1 MEHISIEINKDFG
14 RYKHNFFLG
23 YTLSECFFFFL
34 GGLCCVLI
42 ILPLGLLLH
51 IDLFIT
57 GWCGVIPASAIIYIG
72 NHQRNGMSEMEYQK
86 KMYALK
92 KMKKLTYQSE
102 ETQES
107 ALEILEEE
115 ISMKKAQ
122 ENDIPRKKVK
132 FPIQRMIKM
141 AMLIGIVVGIFM
153 TAMTILPQKVKQ
165 KQEAEGKQEAIR
177 TQVLSKEESEKEPTT
192 RQQEKTT
199 TEQKKQKK
207 EKQNKKSIDQST
219 RKTPKVEK
227 ITRTRKETTTERR
240 ITRKEETEAY
250 RTRSSQSTTAVRKKS
265 TQEKKTKP
273 TKSTTYKKKKQETA
287 TTTAEKKKTP
297 SKVTNQESQFEIEY
311 ETK

>member
-51 IDLFIT
+51 IDLFIA

-107 ALEILEEE
+107 VLEILEEE

-122 ENDIPRKKVK
+122 ENDISNTKDDQDGNAYWDCCWN
-132 FPIQRMIKM
+132 FHDSHDDSS
-141 AMLIGIVVGIFM
+141 
-153 TAMTILPQKVKQ
+153 T
-165 KQEAEGKQEAIR
+165 
-177 TQVLSKEESEKEPTT
+177 ESETKARGRGKTGSNSYTGIIKRRIRKRTNDKTT
-192 RQQEKTT
+192 RKDNNGTKKAEK
-199 TEQKKQKK
+199 
-207 EKQNKKSIDQST
+207 
-219 RKTPKVEK
+219 RKTK
-227 ITRTRKETTTERR
+227 
-240 ITRKEETEAY
+240 
-250 RTRSSQSTTAVRKKS
+250 
-265 TQEKKTKP
+265 
-273 TKSTTYKKKKQETA
+273 
-287 TTTAEKKKTP
+287 
-297 SKVTNQESQFEIEY
+297 
-311 ETK
+311 

>member
-1 MEHISIEINKDFG
+1 M
-14 RYKHNFFLG
+14 
-23 YTLSECFFFFL
+23 

-51 IDLFIT
+51 IDLFIA

-92 KMKKLTYQSE
+92 KMKQLTYQSE

-107 ALEILEEE
+107 VLEILEEE
-115 ISMKKAQ
+115 ISMKKAK
-122 ENDIPRKKVK
+122 ENDIPKKKVK

-192 RQQEKTT
+192 KQQEKTT

-219 RKTPKVEK
+219 TQTPKVEK
-227 ITRTRKETTTERR
+227 ITQTRKETTTERR
-240 ITRKEETEAY
+240 IIRKEETETY
-250 RTRSSQSTTAVRKKS
+250 RTRSRQSTTAVRKKS

-273 TKSTTYKKKKQETA
+273 TKSTTYKKKKQETV

-297 SKVTNQESQFEIEY
+297 SKVTNQESQFDIEY

>member
-1 MEHISIEINKDFG
+1 M
-14 RYKHNFFLG
+14 
-23 YTLSECFFFFL
+23 
-34 GGLCCVLI
+34 
-42 ILPLGLLLH
+42 
-51 IDLFIT
+51 
-57 GWCGVIPASAIIYIG
+57 IPASAIIYIG

-107 ALEILEEE
+107 VLEILEEE

-122 ENDIPRKKVK
+122 ENDIPKKKVK

-199 TEQKKQKK
+199 TEQKRKK

-227 ITRTRKETTTERR
+227 ITRTRKETTT
-240 ITRKEETEAY
+240 KEE
-250 RTRSSQSTTAVRKKS
+250 S
-265 TQEKKTKP
+265 QEKK
-273 TKSTTYKKKKQETA
+273 KQRLTEQGA
-287 TTTAEKKKTP
+287 V
-297 SKVTNQESQFEIEY
+297 KVQLQ
-311 ETK
+311 

>member
-86 KMYALK
+86 KMYELK

-107 ALEILEEE
+107 VLEILEEE

-122 ENDIPRKKVK
+122 ENDIPKKKVK

-240 ITRKEETEAY
+240 ITRNKEYYIQKEKAGN
-250 RTRSSQSTTAVRKKS
+250 SNDNSRKKENTFQGNQS
-265 TQEKKTKP
+265 G
-273 TKSTTYKKKKQETA
+273 KS
-287 TTTAEKKKTP
+287 
-297 SKVTNQESQFEIEY
+297 V
-311 ETK
+311 

>member
-86 KMYALK
+86 KMYELK

-107 ALEILEEE
+107 VLEILEEE

-122 ENDIPRKKVK
+122 ENDIPKKKVK

-177 TQVLSKEESEKEPTT
+177 TQVLSKEESEKNQRQDNKK
-192 RQQEKTT
+192 RQQR
-199 TEQKKQKK
+199 
-207 EKQNKKSIDQST
+207 NKKSRKKKNKIKNQSINQQE
-219 RKTPKVEK
+219 RHQRLKRSHEQ
-227 ITRTRKETTTERR
+227 ERR
-240 ITRKEETEAY
+240 QRQKEE
-250 RTRSSQSTTAVRKKS
+250 S
-265 TQEKKTKP
+265 QEKK
-273 TKSTTYKKKKQETA
+273 KQRLTEQGA
-287 TTTAEKKKTP
+287 V
-297 SKVTNQESQFEIEY
+297 KVQLQ
-311 ETK
+311 

>member
-86 KMYALK
+86 KMYELK

-107 ALEILEEE
+107 VLEILEEE

-122 ENDIPRKKVK
+122 ENDIPKKKVK

-192 RQQEKTT
+192 RQQE
-199 TEQKKQKK
+199 KQKK

>member
-51 IDLFIT
+51 IDLFIA

-86 KMYALK
+86 KMYELK

-107 ALEILEEE
+107 VLEILEEE

-122 ENDIPRKKVK
+122 ENDIPKKKVK

-177 TQVLSKEESEKEPTT
+177 TQVLSKEIKNQSIN
-192 RQQEKTT
+192 QQERHQRLKR
-199 TEQKKQKK
+199 
-207 EKQNKKSIDQST
+207 SHDQ
-219 RKTPKVEK
+219 
-227 ITRTRKETTTERR
+227 ERR
-240 ITRKEETEAY
+240 QRQKEE
-250 RTRSSQSTTAVRKKS
+250 S
-265 TQEKKTKP
+265 QEKK
-273 TKSTTYKKKKQETA
+273 KQRLTEQGA
-287 TTTAEKKKTP
+287 V
-297 SKVTNQESQFEIEY
+297 KVQLQ
-311 ETK
+311 

>member
-51 IDLFIT
+51 IDLFIA

-132 FPIQRMIKM
+132 FPIQRMIKV

-177 TQVLSKEESEKEPTT
+177 IKRRIRKRTNDKTT
-192 RQQEKTT
+192 RKDNNGTKKAEK
-199 TEQKKQKK
+199 
-207 EKQNKKSIDQST
+207 
-219 RKTPKVEK
+219 RKTK
-227 ITRTRKETTTERR
+227 
-240 ITRKEETEAY
+240 
-250 RTRSSQSTTAVRKKS
+250 
-265 TQEKKTKP
+265 
-273 TKSTTYKKKKQETA
+273 
-287 TTTAEKKKTP
+287 
-297 SKVTNQESQFEIEY
+297 
-311 ETK
+311 

>member
-51 IDLFIT
+51 IDLFIA

-107 ALEILEEE
+107 VLEILEEE

-122 ENDIPRKKVK
+122 ENDIPKKKVK

-165 KQEAEGKQEAIR
+165 KQEAEGKQNSYTGIIKRRIR
-177 TQVLSKEESEKEPTT
+177 KRTNDKTT
-192 RQQEKTT
+192 RKDNNGTKKAEK
-199 TEQKKQKK
+199 
-207 EKQNKKSIDQST
+207 
-219 RKTPKVEK
+219 RKTK
-227 ITRTRKETTTERR
+227 
-240 ITRKEETEAY
+240 
-250 RTRSSQSTTAVRKKS
+250 
-265 TQEKKTKP
+265 
-273 TKSTTYKKKKQETA
+273 
-287 TTTAEKKKTP
+287 
-297 SKVTNQESQFEIEY
+297 
-311 ETK
+311 

>member
-51 IDLFIT
+51 IDLFIA

-107 ALEILEEE
+107 VLEILEEE

-122 ENDIPRKKVK
+122 ENDIPKKKVK

-177 TQVLSKEESEKEPTT
+177 TQVLSINQQERHQRLKRSHEQERRQRQKEES
-192 RQQEKTT
+192 
-199 TEQKKQKK
+199 
-207 EKQNKKSIDQST
+207 
-219 RKTPKVEK
+219 
-227 ITRTRKETTTERR
+227 
-240 ITRKEETEAY
+240 
-250 RTRSSQSTTAVRKKS
+250 
-265 TQEKKTKP
+265 QEKK
-273 TKSTTYKKKKQETA
+273 KQRLTEQGA
-287 TTTAEKKKTP
+287 V
-297 SKVTNQESQFEIEY
+297 KVQLQ
-311 ETK
+311 

>member
-51 IDLFIT
+51 IDLFIA

-107 ALEILEEE
+107 VLEILEEE

-122 ENDIPRKKVK
+122 ENDIPKKKVK

-153 TAMTILPQKVKQ
+153 TAMTILPQKVRGR
-165 KQEAEGKQEAIR
+165 GKTGSNSYTGIIKRRIR
-177 TQVLSKEESEKEPTT
+177 KRTNDKTT
-192 RQQEKTT
+192 RKDNNGTKKAEK
-199 TEQKKQKK
+199 
-207 EKQNKKSIDQST
+207 
-219 RKTPKVEK
+219 RKTK
-227 ITRTRKETTTERR
+227 
-240 ITRKEETEAY
+240 
-250 RTRSSQSTTAVRKKS
+250 
-265 TQEKKTKP
+265 
-273 TKSTTYKKKKQETA
+273 
-287 TTTAEKKKTP
+287 
-297 SKVTNQESQFEIEY
+297 
-311 ETK
+311 

>member
-51 IDLFIT
+51 IDLFIA

-107 ALEILEEE
+107 VMEILDEK
-115 ISMKKAQ
+115 ISIKKAE
-122 ENDIPRKKVK
+122 ENDIPKKKMK
-132 FPIQRMIKM
+132 FPIQKMIKM
-141 AMLIGIVVGIFM
+141 AMLIGIVVGVFM
-153 TAMTILPQKVKQ
+153 TAMTILPQKIKQ
-165 KQEAEGKQEAIR
+165 KQEADGKQEAIR
-177 TQVLSKEESEKEPTT
+177 TQVLSKEELEKEPTT
-192 RQQEKTT
+192 KQQEKIT

-207 EKQNKKSIDQST
+207 EKQRKNQSINQQHKHQ
-219 RKTPKVEK
+219 RIEK
-227 ITRTRKETTTERR
+227 ITQNK
-240 ITRKEETEAY
+240 KGDND
-250 RTRSSQSTTAVRKKS
+250 RKKS
-265 TQEKKTKP
+265 RKRRKNRDLP
-273 TKSTTYKKKKQETA
+273 KQGVG
-287 TTTAEKKKTP
+287 
-297 SKVTNQESQFEIEY
+297 KVQLP
-311 ETK
+311 

>member
-86 KMYALK
+86 KMYELK

-107 ALEILEEE
+107 VLEILEEE

-122 ENDIPRKKVK
+122 ENDIPKKKVK

-250 RTRSSQSTTAVRKKS
+250 RTRSSQSTTAVEKNLHRRKRQNLQRVLHTKRKS
-265 TQEKKTKP
+265 RKQQRQQQKKRKHLP
-273 TKSTTYKKKKQETA
+273 R
-287 TTTAEKKKTP
+287 
-297 SKVTNQESQFEIEY
+297 
-311 ETK
+311 